1 MRFSIVRGFWLAGLK
16 IRFASF
22 LVFSFIS
29 LLRLLFLIFISS
41 FVFDFY
47 FWWKNCR
54 GQASLRRLSPV
65 FPIIDPPYKIVVLK
79 KIKIFDII

>member
-1 MRFSIVRGFWLAGLK
+1 M
-16 IRFASF
+16 
-22 LVFSFIS
+22 
-29 LLRLLFLIFISS
+29 FLIFISS